1 MLYSSTGNRIC
12 RLTTWIERDRAPWQ
26 LGAGQEEGGIIRNQ
40 LYPDIASSASSLG
53 WDFFRRPF
61 LVFLRCNVLRL
72 HGGGVALRKKSLEF
86 VVVSPWIFC
95 LSDSKVRALATY
107 YTIAGPTWLSLAR
120 ITLVLV
126 ICLLTILQRAISY
139 GSVLGFLGKVWMP

>member
-72 HGGGVALRKKSLEF
+72 HGGGVALRKKKSGVRRCFAVDLLF
-86 VVVSPWIFC
+86 VRLKSAGTGNLLHNTSWPYLA
-95 LSDSKVRALATY
+95 LSRENYPGSRHLPPDNTP
-107 YTIAGPTWLSLAR
+107 AGYFIRQCSW
-120 ITLVLV
+120 
-126 ICLLTILQRAISY
+126 
-139 GSVLGFLGKVWMP
+139 VLG